1 MSTIAAI
8 HVFCQGNPSLGSAVV
23 DGLLAWAAF
32 LGASTAFWSALP
44 AAVALFIPSR
54 PDSLS
59 QRIDRELGQ
68 GLLVGTLF
76 GALLF
81 FVFVARIVS

>member
-1 MSTIAAI
+1 VTAIATIRI
-8 HVFCQGNPSLGSAVV
+8 FCEADTSLGSAVV
-23 DGLLAWAAF
+23 NGLLAWGTF
-32 LGASTAFWSALP
+32 LGASTAFWSAVP

-59 QRIDRELGQ
+59 RRIDRGLGQ
-68 GLLVGTLF
+68 GLLIGMFV

>member
-59 QRIDRELGQ
+59 QRIDRGLGQ